1 MKGGDGVRGFRS
13 VTNDA
18 DAWLDLAWAPTAA
31 ELSGLPRGAFRA
43 IRFAHYEGDT
53 AAGRAGAPR
62 ARRRWRARRR
72 RPAPPRRRRRG
83 DRAAGAARRC
93 GGAAPNAA
101 RAEAELIAGLGGAEG
116 VWRAALRHAGVARA
130 AEAELLEIIA
140 EESAGLAPSAAVCA
154 QWRGAD
160 RSSLERLNGDDFMAV
175 TVGDDEVAVR
185 DGAAA
190 AAEPA
195 A

>member
-1 MKGGDGVRGFRS
+1 M
-13 VTNDA
+13 
-18 DAWLDLAWAPTAA
+18 
-31 ELSGLPRGAFRA
+31 
-43 IRFAHYEGDT
+43 
-53 AAGRAGAPR
+53 
-62 ARRRWRARRR
+62 RRNRR
-72 RPAPPRRRRRG
+72 RPRGRRRRG
-83 DRAAGAARRC
+83 REGGGGRGGGAAAPPAATALAEIELPVPLAVC

-185 DGAAA
+185 GGAAAA